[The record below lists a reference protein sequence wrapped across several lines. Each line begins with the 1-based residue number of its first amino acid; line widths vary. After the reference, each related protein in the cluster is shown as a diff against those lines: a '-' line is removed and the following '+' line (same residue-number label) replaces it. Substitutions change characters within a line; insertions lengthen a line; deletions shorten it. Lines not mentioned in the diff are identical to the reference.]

1 MLIIVAFICYIA
13 VGKKRKRQNV
23 RSSNTQRIELQ
34 TIRSPET
41 SQRTNQTSSS
51 RPLPNTTLNTITQRE
66 NQYNDY
72 VTPSANQP
80 VADRRPLPPYNES
93 SNAIGSSFATLPAP
107 ILQAP
112 YRVNIVRTLPPP
124 SYDEL
129 FNN

>member
-1 MLIIVAFICYIA
+1 ME
-13 VGKKRKRQNV
+13 KKRKRQNV
-23 RSSNTQRIELQ
+23 RSSNTQQIELQ
-34 TIRSPET
+34 TIRSSET
-41 SQRTNQTSSS
+41 SQRTNQTDSS
-51 RPLPNTTLNTITQRE
+51 RPLPNTTLNTIPQRE
-66 NQYNDY
+66 NRFNDY

-80 VADRRPLPPYNES
+80 VANRRPPPPYNES